1 MSADP
6 AFWSARYA
14 AAEGHLFGDAPNAFL
29 ARHAQLLQP
38 GWRVLVPADGDGRNG
53 IWLAEQG
60 LDVVSTDFCPVAQAE
75 ARRWAAERGVAPC
88 FELGDLTEYA
98 WPEAAFDAIV
108 VIFAQFLTPPE
119 RDTAFAGI
127 ARSLRPGGLLLMQ
140 GYRPEQ
146 LAYGTGGPK
155 AAENLYTEAMLRGAF
170 AGFGRVEIAH
180 YDAVLEEGT
189 GHHGM
194 SALIDLIGWR

>member
-1 MSADP
+1 
-6 AFWSARYA
+6 
-14 AAEGHLFGDAPNAFL
+14 LFGDAPNAFL
-29 ARHAQLLQP
+29 ARHAHLLKP

-60 LDVVSTDFCPVAQAE
+60 LDVVSTDYSPVAQAE
-75 ARRWAAERGVAPC
+75 ARRWAAERGVAPA
-88 FELGDLTEYA
+88 FHLGDLTEYD
-98 WPEAAFDAIV
+98 WPDAAFDAIV
-108 VIFAQFLTPPE
+108 VIFAQFLTPRG
-119 RDTAFAGI
+119 RDAAFAGI
-127 ARSLRPGGLLLMQ
+127 TRSLRPGGLLLMQ

-155 AAENLYTEAMLRGAF
+155 AEENLYTEPMLREGF
-170 AGFGRVEIAH
+170 ADFSRIEIAS
-180 YDAVLEEGT
+180 YDAVLEEGA